1 MCPQLGQN
9 YVHIEHIEY
18 LLSESIDCIDY
29 VTGIGNTIQ
38 TPAYSTLHLLCI
50 FNGQLLGSWPLKM
63 TDTSSVNFG
72 CWTVLSLCV
81 SKGTVKALEYLFRA
95 S

>member
-50 FNGQLLGSWPLKM
+50 FNGQLAIKDDRHFQCEFWLLDS
-63 TDTSSVNFG
+63 
-72 CWTVLSLCV
+72 TVALCV
-81 SKGTVKALEYLFRA
+81 QRHG
-95 S
+95 